1 MRLNKEDR
9 EILRA
14 VEVVLEGISLAF
26 GNNCEAVLHSLEDES
41 HSIVKIV
48 NGHVTGRKVGSPLT
62 DFGIEILKKAA
73 VLETDVIGSYYNKLD
88 DGRLLKCVTILIRN
102 TKGKPIGFMCINIDL
117 SIPLL
122 DFLKEFFPK
131 TDESSNNIAEH
142 FPLGVKDLI
151 SSILEKVMNSVNI
164 QREISFSEK
173 NKMIVLE
180 LYKKG
185 IFNVKGAVDLVAKK
199 LGISRY
205 SVYNYL
211 REARS
216 EEL

>member
-1 MRLNKEDR
+1 MRVNKEDR

-14 VEVVLEGISLAF
+14 LEVVLEGISLAF

-62 DFGIEILKKAA
+62 DFGIEILKKADA
-73 VLETDVIGSYYNKLD
+73 LEKDVIGSYYSKLD
-88 DGRLLKCVTILIRN
+88 DGRALKSVTVLIRN
-102 TKGKPIGFMCINIDL
+102 NQGKPIGFMCINIDL

-122 DFLKEFFPK
+122 DFLKEFLPK
-131 TDESSNNIAEH
+131 TYESSNNIAEH
-142 FPLGVKDLI
+142 FPLGMKDLI
-151 SSILEKVMNSVNI
+151 SSILDKVMNNVNI

-180 LYKKG
+180 LYKRG
-185 IFNVKGAVDLVAKK
+185 VFNVKGVIDLVAKE

-205 SVYNYL
+205 TVYNYL
-211 REARS
+211 REAKS